1 MTKTMMTICIIAVSM
16 GITFMGGKDKEGE
29 VISRDS
35 NLRSY
40 GSEINEYVDEL
51 TDKGY
56 DILSISIGEPMEYK
70 ENQYSAKYE
79 ITYYN
84 REQNQIFTSDFWGH
98 YDRSDGWMNE
108 ED

>member
-16 GITFMGGKDKEGE
+16 GITFMGGKGKEGE
-29 VISRDS
+29 IISRDS

-40 GSEINEYVDEL
+40 GSEINEYVDEM

-56 DILSISIGEPMEYK
+56 DILSIRVGEPMEYRR
-70 ENQYSAKYE
+70 NQYSAKYE
-79 ITYYN
+79 VTYYL
-84 REQNQIFTSDFWGH
+84 RATNQIFTSDFWGH
-98 YDRSDGWMNE
+98 YDRGWWMNE